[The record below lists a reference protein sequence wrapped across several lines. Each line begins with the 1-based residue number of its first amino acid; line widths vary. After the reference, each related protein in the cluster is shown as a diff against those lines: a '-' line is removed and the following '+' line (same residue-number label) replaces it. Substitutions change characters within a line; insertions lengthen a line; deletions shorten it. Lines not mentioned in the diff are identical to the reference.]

1 MLMIWGLMLASVY
14 VLNERGH
21 VGITVLVD
29 RFGPRKAALVSAV
42 MHLLIILFCVAV
54 IYGAVGKVGSV
65 WKMKTGALGVSRAI
79 PNLAIPT
86 SCALYIVVCVKLIA
100 QDLMIWRQA
109 A

>member
-29 RFGPRKAALVSAV
+29 RLGPRNRALVNAL
-42 MHLLIILFCVAV
+42 MHVLIIIFCAAV
-54 IYGAVGKVGSV
+54 IYGAIGKVGSV
-65 WKMKTGALGVSRAI
+65 WNLKTGALGISRAI

-86 SCALYIVVCVKLIA
+86 SCGLYIVVCIKLITE
-100 QDLMIWRQA
+100 DLMIWRSVA
-109 A
+109 